1 MKFGDKKEVANT
13 NQLSVKVVM
22 NASYGGLGTKKGRFS
37 GFKEIAMTITW
48 RGRWAIQVT
57 RDFVLSYTSQDHVK
71 ADPRWQDVKL
81 EVIYGDTD
89 SVFVKMTNTKNKV
102 MTIKDAWYYAKAV
115 SGEATKKLY
124 RKPHVLEDEYVARR
138 IAFFSEY
145 SKEMGRQV
153 GVRKCY
159 IYEQNMTQ
167 DPAKAK
173 LSFKGIDLK
182 RRGNMDVVTE
192 VATQVVHSIFKYDE
206 DLESTRKRV
215 FEVVKNAVRAVQNN
229 TLEPEKCVKSV
240 AFSKPLHEYANQNLP
255 HVKCAREEQEAYH
268 AGIIDHAPQVGER
281 INMVPI
287 ECLNASRYRLK
298 SGKMGDIP
306 TAELVVSK
314 ALFDPKLHT
323 LNCDTILKAIGPSL
337 IQKCQPVGI
346 DPRPLFAACKKYREM
361 QATQAVGVD
370 SVKLSMC
377 LIKPPKRAKANCT
390 TLDGSGTKVRLIANS
405 KRTKA
410 LSEAELAQPKRV
422 CKDVATAT
430 KRTKASSNFVQT
442 SLATMLKRKV
452 GPTTQDSTTNDS
464 TKSQSNMQESSASID
479 TGPTKNAKKLK
490 SVDTKVSD
498 THVKASKQRQ
508 LAISAFN
515 AK

>member
-1 MKFGDKKEVANT
+1 
-13 NQLSVKVVM
+13 
-22 NASYGGLGTKKGRFS
+22 
-37 GFKEIAMTITW
+37 
-48 RGRWAIQVT
+48 
-57 RDFVLSYTSQDHVK
+57 
-71 ADPRWQDVKL
+71 
-81 EVIYGDTD
+81 
-89 SVFVKMTNTKNKV
+89 
-102 MTIKDAWYYAKAV
+102 
-115 SGEATKKLY
+115 
-124 RKPHVLEDEYVARR
+124 
-138 IAFFSEY
+138 
-145 SKEMGRQV
+145 MGRQV

-206 DLESTRKRV
+206 DLEATRKRV
-215 FEVVKNAVRAVQNN
+215 FEVIKNAVRAVQNN
-229 TLEPEKCVKSV
+229 TLPPEKCVKSV

-255 HVKCAREEQEAYH
+255 HVKCAREEQEAYQK
-268 AGIIDHAPQVGER
+268 GVIDHAPQVGER

-298 SGKMGDIP
+298 SGKLGDIP

-314 ALFDPKLHT
+314 ALFDPKRHT

-337 IQKCQPVGI
+337 IQKCQPVGV
-346 DPRPLFAACKKYREM
+346 DPRPLFAACKQYREM
-361 QATQAVGVD
+361 QATQDVGVD
-370 SVKLSMC
+370 SVKLAQC
-377 LIKPPKRAKANCT
+377 LIKPASKSAKANCM

-422 CKDVATAT
+422 CKDVASAT
-430 KRTKASSNFVQT
+430 KRTKSSSNFVQA
-442 SLATMLKRKV
+442 SLATMLKRKAEIMPV
-452 GPTTQDSTTNDS
+452 QDSTHNDGP
-464 TKSQSNMQESSASID
+464 SNAQESSN
-479 TGPTKNAKKLK
+479 TNVAKKLK
-490 SVDTKVSD
+490 ASQATSQ
-498 THVKASKQRQ
+498 VKLKQRQ

-515 AK
+515 KKTKE